1 MTKNRWV
8 DYYARRASEEKWL
21 ARSVYKLQEI
31 DKKWKLI
38 RSGDKL
44 LDLGCY
50 PGSWSQY
57 GLKKVGPKGEVVGI
71 DLNLPER
78 LSAPNFRLIKAD
90 VLNIDIEW
98 LTREV
103 GPRDL
108 VMSDLAPQT
117 TGITST
123 DTSRSMSLATSAFE
137 IALALL
143 RTKGHF
149 VCKFF
154 EGEDLKAFRTK
165 AKGHFHQVRLF
176 RPQATRKR
184 SREVYL
190 VGVNFVKPLIG

>member
-1 MTKNRWV
+1 MTKNRWD

-38 RSGDKL
+38 RSGDKV

-78 LSAPNFRLIKAD
+78 LSAPNFRFIKAD
-90 VLNIDIEW
+90 VLNIGIEW

-123 DTSRSMSLATSAFE
+123 DTSRSMSLATRAFE
-137 IALALL
+137 ITLALL

-165 AKGHFHQVRLF
+165 AKGHFYQVRLF

-190 VGVNFVKPLIG
+190 VGVDFVKPLIG

>member
-1 MTKNRWV
+1 MTKNRWD

-78 LSAPNFRLIKAD
+78 LSAPNFRFIKAD

-103 GPRDL
+103 EPRDL

-154 EGEDLKAFRTK
+154 EGEELKAFRTK
-165 AKGHFHQVRLF
+165 AKGHFDQVRHF

-190 VGVNFVKPLIG
+190 VGVDFVKPLIG

>member
-1 MTKNRWV
+1 MTKNRWD

-78 LSAPNFRLIKAD
+78 LSAPNFRFIKAD

-103 GPRDL
+103 EPRDL

-123 DTSRSMSLATSAFE
+123 DTSRSMSLASSAFE

-165 AKGHFHQVRLF
+165 SKGHFHQVRLF

-190 VGVNFVKPLIG
+190 VGVDFVKPLIG